1 MLTVNRPIHIAITRR
16 VKPGCEADFQQALRE
31 FIQASFSDR
40 GVLGAG
46 MLVPLPNSDVREYGI
61 LRTFANE
68 QERDAFYISP
78 MFKAFDERVKPLTEG
93 GPLHRQLTGLEA
105 WFRNPSLPNPPQ
117 WKMALLTYVGVDAV
131 TTLLFWG
138 IGPAI
143 QNWPFLI
150 RNSAF
155 NVVVVVC
162 LTWLAMP
169 LLTRI
174 SHGWLQPK

>member
-1 MLTVNRPIHIAITRR
+1 MNEPIHMAITRR
-16 VKPGCEADFQQALRE
+16 VKAGYEAEFLQALRE

-46 MLVPLPNSDVREYGI
+46 MLVPPPNSEVREFGI

-78 MFKAFDERVKPLTEG
+78 MFKAFDERVRPLTEG

-117 WKMALLTYVGVDAV
+117 WKMALLTWIAV
-131 TTLLFWG
+131 WPISMAVPALLNPLIGSHVSNFIFAGAVAAG
-138 IGPAI
+138 IVLA
-143 QNWPFLI
+143 
-150 RNSAF
+150 
-155 NVVVVVC
+155 
-162 LTWLAMP
+162 LTWIAMP
-169 LLTRI
+169 ALVKLARR
-174 SHGWLQPK
+174 WLQ